1 MSQLSR
7 QLFLSIISLFLLFAG
22 AFLLYQNR
30 REKAFKTT
38 LLNQRLQDYNAAL
51 GEFLPSGAIEESAIE
66 EYLLSHPVASLRLT
80 LLDPHGF
87 VLFDNQTQEY
97 PNLSDHRS
105 RKEIRE
111 ALTAGSGYC
120 IERRS
125 ITVDKE
131 YFYSATY
138 FPEKDLIIRSAL
150 PYDDHL
156 PLLLKA
162 DYSFLWYAV
171 LLMAALVLVLYVFSR
186 KVAGN
191 VSRKQD
197 QESLELQKQLTQ
209 NISHELK
216 TPLSGIRAYLE
227 TLHLHPEMPEE
238 TRAQFIERS
247 WALSRRLAD
256 VTEDLSILDA
266 AERVVLREEL
276 DVADILRQVLQ
287 DTEDGFREK
296 RMFLETAL
304 PESIPLIGDRKLL
317 YSLFR
322 NLVDNSLR
330 YAGEGSTVSVRAQK
344 EGKAWQFS
352 FSDNGPGVP
361 EESLSH
367 LYERFFRTD
376 KGRSRELGGTGLGLS
391 IVREAVRLH
400 GGDIRAC
407 AVLPHGL
414 QHNFTLS

>member
-1 MSQLSR
+1 MTQLSR
-7 QLFLSIISLFLLFAG
+7 HLFLSIISLFLLFAG

-51 GEFLPSGAIEESAIE
+51 GDFLHNGAVEESAVQG
-66 EYLLSHPVASLRLT
+66 YLLSHPVASLRLT
-80 LLDPHGF
+80 LLDSHGF

-111 ALTAGSGYC
+111 AMDKGSGYC

-125 ITVDKE
+125 VTVDKE

-150 PYDDHL
+150 PYDDRL

-162 DYSFLWYAV
+162 DYSFLWFAAI
-171 LLMAALVLVLYVFSR
+171 LMAALVLVLYAFSK

-197 QESLELQKQLTQ
+197 LESLELQKQLTQ

-238 TRAQFIERS
+238 TRSQFIERS
-247 WALSRRLAD
+247 CALARRLAD
-256 VTEDLSILDA
+256 LTEDLNTLDA

-276 DVADILRQVLQ
+276 NVADILLQVLQ
-287 DTEDGFREK
+287 DTGEDFREK
-296 RMFLETAL
+296 RMALETDF
-304 PESIPLIGDRKLL
+304 PESIPLVGDRKLL

-330 YAGEGSTVSVRAQK
+330 YAGEGSTVYIRARK
-344 EGKAWQFS
+344 EGKSWHFV

-361 EESLSH
+361 EESLPH

-400 GGDIRAC
+400 GGDIRAH
-407 AVLPHGL
+407 ALTPHGL
-414 QHNFTLS
+414 QHRFVLS